1 MAGTQP
7 TLVMTTAHF
16 LILRLFLWPWLLLTT
31 QAPVTEGALGTLELE
46 GLAHGRQSPEEALQR
61 PLSRR

>member
-1 MAGTQP
+1 
-7 TLVMTTAHF
+7 MTTAHF
-16 LILRLFLWPWLLLTT
+16 LIPWLFLWPWLLLTT

-46 GLAHGRQSPEEALQR
+46 GLAHGRQSPAGALQR